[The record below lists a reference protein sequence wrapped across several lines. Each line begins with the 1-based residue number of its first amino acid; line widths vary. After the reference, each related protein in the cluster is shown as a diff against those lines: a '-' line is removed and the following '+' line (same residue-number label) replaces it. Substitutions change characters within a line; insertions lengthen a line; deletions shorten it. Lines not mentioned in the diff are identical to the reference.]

1 MARQEKFH
9 RFPFAP
15 FFARVRYAQEK
26 SHVSHIFN
34 DFIAA
39 NMLKSLNPPKK
50 NEWRDLLS
58 AQKASGTFLFPSS
71 SSFRCH
77 KMFYLFSRVQI
88 LLTYII

>member
-9 RFPFAP
+9 RLPFAP

-50 NEWRDLLS
+50 NGGICR
-58 AQKASGTFLFPSS
+58 AQEASGTFFSSPRRRLFGAIKCFTF
-71 SSFRCH
+71 FRVCKYYVH
-77 KMFYLFSRVQI
+77 
-88 LLTYII
+88 II